1 MRIVWCCAL
10 LFATASGAALSAQ
23 SPNFSGFWTLDRDAS
38 QFTPP
43 AFSGGR
49 GGANIDRLFIT
60 HGTNGTL
67 VIGSETNGLKA
78 WAYTPGREG
87 TIPVGRDTT
96 MDVVSRWDGTRIVA
110 EGRQGD
116 MQMHEVLALSS
127 DEQTLLITVTT
138 TTPDGDTVNT
148 LVYTKGQPVGP
159 CERWATPCKDFSDQ
173 QR

>member
-1 MRIVWCCAL
+1 MRMVWRCAL
-10 LFATASGAALSAQ
+10 VLAVSSISLSAQ
-23 SPNFSGFWTLDRDAS
+23 TPNFSGFWTLDRDAS

-49 GGANIDRLFIT
+49 GGADIDWLFIT
-60 HGTNGTL
+60 HAANGTL
-67 VIGSETNGLKA
+67 VIGTETNGLKA
-78 WAYTPGREG
+78 WSYTPGRER

-96 MDVVSRWDGTRIVA
+96 MTVASRWDGTRIVA

-116 MQMHEVLALSS
+116 MQMREVLVLSP
-127 DEQTLLITVTT
+127 DRQALLIVVTT
-138 TTPDGDTVNT
+138 TTPDGETVNT